1 MRGTVVTADAGA
13 HIGATIGVVPDDDL
27 RRRREATV
35 REHMDSEN
43 RHDFDATI
51 ATFASPRYELMATGQ
66 VFDGES
72 EVRRYFAT
80 SRSVFPDQ
88 RNELVSLRHTD
99 DGVLV
104 ELDLLGTHANGR
116 SFRSRMAALFLFEEG
131 GHGIVCERV
140 YFDQGS
146 ILRQLG
152 LD

>member
-1 MRGTVVTADAGA
+1 MAGSDA
-13 HIGATIGVVPDDDL
+13 HIGASIAAVIDDDL
-27 RRRREATV
+27 RQRREAVV

-51 ATFASPRYELMATGQ
+51 ATFAHPRYELMATGQ
-66 VFDGES
+66 VYDGEA

-80 SRSVFPDQ
+80 SRTLFPDQ
-88 RNELVSLRHTD
+88 RNELVSLRSTD

-116 SFRSRMAALFLFEEG
+116 AFRSRMAALFLFEEG

-140 YFDQGS
+140 YFDQAS
-146 ILRQLG
+146 ILRQVG
-152 LD
+152 LA